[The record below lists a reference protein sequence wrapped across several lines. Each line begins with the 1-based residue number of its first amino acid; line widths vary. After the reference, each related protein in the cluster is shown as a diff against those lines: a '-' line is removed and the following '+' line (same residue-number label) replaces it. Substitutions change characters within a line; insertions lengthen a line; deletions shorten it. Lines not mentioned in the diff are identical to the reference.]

1 MTSKKSLFVKISLYS
16 LPSYVFNIK
25 NEAFP
30 PIDFESKLSKVKR
43 KVNES
48 MSVYKL
54 HDFLIIFKYSG
65 KSHFF
70 CYAVKKLPPL
80 ELILLSK

>member
-1 MTSKKSLFVKISLYS
+1 M
-16 LPSYVFNIK
+16 FNIK

-43 KVNES
+43 KVSES

-54 HDFLIIFKYSG
+54 HDFIIIFKYSG

-70 CYAVKKLPPL
+70 
-80 ELILLSK
+80 LLCCEKIATLGVNLAFKINCPNEVTRFQAAIVEFI